1 MKWLASVVLLLGSF
15 LLACDSHEVKQL
27 PVEIPVGVTVP
38 EGMVYIPEGGFI
50 MGHVEDPKT
59 VGGQTVMTDA
69 YFIDTY
75 EVTRGQ
81 YKAFAPRD
89 SFDPKRA
96 RLPVAWVT
104 YQQAENYCQSQG
116 KRLPTEMEWEKA
128 ARGVDGRKW
137 SWERYFEH
145 PNNGFSGL
153 QVEPVDKRTEWISP
167 YGVFGMGYNVWEWT
181 EDWYVYEGR
190 PPEEKEK
197 FKVIRGGLTQSHLTI
212 KFSPTYF
219 RNWIEPTASFNF
231 LGFRCARD
239 A

>member
-1 MKWLASVVLLLGSF
+1 MKWLLWAVLLLGGL
-15 LLACDSHEVKQL
+15 LLACDSHEVEQIQVKV
-27 PVEIPVGVTVP
+27 PAGVTVP
-38 EGMVYIPEGGFI
+38 EGMVYIPAGGFI
-50 MGHVEDPKT
+50 MGHADDPKT
-59 VGGQTVMTDA
+59 VGGQTVRTDA
-69 YFIDTY
+69 YFIDTH

-81 YKAFAPRD
+81 YQAFESRD

-96 RLPVAWVT
+96 RLPVAWVSF
-104 YQQAENYCQSQG
+104 QQAEAYCQSQE
-116 KRLPTEMEWEKA
+116 KRLPTETEWEKA

-137 SWERYFEH
+137 PWERYFEH

-167 YGVFGMGYNVWEWT
+167 YGVFGMGHNVWEWT
-181 EDWYVYEGR
+181 QDWYAYKGQ
-190 PPEEKEK
+190 PGNEKEK
-197 FKVIRGGLTQSHLTI
+197 FKVIRGGLTQSHLTV

>member
-81 YKAFAPRD
+81 YQAFAPRD

-181 EDWYVYEGR
+181 EDWYAYEGQ

>member
-145 PNNGFSGL
+145 PNNGFSWL

-181 EDWYVYEGR
+181 EDWYAYEGQ

-231 LGFRCARD
+231 LGLRCARD